1 MAPIAL
7 FVYNRSDHTR
17 LTLQCLAAADGAAMS
32 DLYIFADGP
41 RVPDDSDAAGKVRE
55 LCRAATGFASVT
67 LVERDRNYGLAANI
81 LGGVSDVLER
91 HGRAIVIEDD
101 VNVAP
106 FFLKYMNAALEFYR
120 GRGVFSIGGYTPDVA
135 IPADYP
141 YSTFVMHRNC
151 SWGWATWKSEWDK
164 VDWQAPTFDSFIRNS
179 SLRRRFNEPGDDMTP
194 FLLRWKTGAREMW
207 DIVFSYAAFCAGE
220 PHVYPRKSLVRNV
233 GNDGS
238 GTHVA
243 PTTKY
248 DAPLAANVSLN
259 NFCPGVAPN
268 RDIVREFHR
277 FYSTSVFRRVLNAL
291 MRWRY
296 IIFGR

>member
-7 FVYNRSDHTR
+7 FVYNRPDHTR

-41 RVPDDSDAAGKVRE
+41 RVPDDSDAAGKVRG

-91 HGRAIVIEDD
+91 HGRVIVIEDD

-120 GRGVFSIGGYTPDVA
+120 GRGIFSIGGYTPDIA

-164 VDWQAPTFDSFIRNS
+164 VDWQVSSFDSFIRSS
-179 SLRRRFNEPGDDMTP
+179 SLRHRFNEPGDDMTP

-243 PTTKY
+243 PTSKY

-259 NFCPGVAPN
+259 SFCPGVAPN
-268 RDIVREFHR
+268 RDIVKEFHR
-277 FYSTSVFRRVLNAL
+277 FYSTSAFRRFVNTLK
-291 MRWRY
+291 RWRY
-296 IIFGR
+296 IILGR